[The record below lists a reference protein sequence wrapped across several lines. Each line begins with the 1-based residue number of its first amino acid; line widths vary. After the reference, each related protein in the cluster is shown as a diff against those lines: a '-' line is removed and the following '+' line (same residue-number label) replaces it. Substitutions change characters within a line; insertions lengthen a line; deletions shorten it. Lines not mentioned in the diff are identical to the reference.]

1 MITFK
6 SFFESRGEGLI
17 PSDPS
22 MSFEDFMKTLEGSTI
37 SELLDKGSYV
47 RMYMGNKYGFSNLE
61 DKDKDIQNFTDALGS
76 FVNKD
81 ILKHRPT
88 ERAYESPEFRD
99 KHNYKE
105 YEDLNNE
112 RRAIF
117 RELIG
122 KSSEERKEI
131 EQRKRALEERITNT
145 QFYKAMKAVDAE
157 YDEAVKNYH
166 RTPLS
171 SRELSDDGS
180 PEYTKLERAYNK
192 LMGKEIPALDSTVI
206 DI

>member
-6 SFFESRGEGLI
+6 SFFESRDEGLI
-17 PSDPS
+17 PGDSN

-37 SELLDKGSYV
+37 SELLNKGSYI
-47 RMYMGNKYGFSNLE
+47 RMYMGNKYGFGSLE
-61 DKDKDIQNFTDALGS
+61 DRDQDIQNFTNALGD

-88 ERAYESPEFRD
+88 ERVYDTPEFKD
-99 KHNYKE
+99 EHNYAE
-105 YEDLNNE
+105 YERLNNE

-117 RELIG
+117 RELLG
-122 KSSEERKEI
+122 KSPEQRKEI
-131 EQRKRALEERITNT
+131 EQRKRALEDSISNT
-145 QFYKAMKAVDAE
+145 EYSKAVRAADRE

-166 RTPLS
+166 NTPLS

-180 PEYTKLERAYNK
+180 PEYAKLKNAYNK
-192 LMGKEIPALDSTVI
+192 LMGKEVQSI
-206 DI
+206 DNDIIDV